1 MSTISDLVRFIS
13 AHPLTKNA
21 RLGALARITVWQ
33 IRSRIQREVTIS
45 WIADQK
51 LVVKRGMTGAT
62 GNIYVGLHE
71 FVDMMFVLHVLRRGD
86 LFLDIGANVGAYT
99 VLAAG
104 VCKSSVLAFEPD
116 PKTIIDLERNIE
128 VNGLENL
135 ATVHNVALGATEGEI
150 SFTVGLDTVNR
161 VVRERGTHYQ
171 LVRQR
176 SLDSVLGDL
185 EFNTAFAK
193 VDVEGYEEEVLR
205 GAEHFLAKQSVKA
218 IELETVTQG
227 IQELLSRHQ
236 FERAFYDPFRRLLSR
251 EPVRF
256 QSSNALFVKDFS
268 FVCSRVREAPKMR
281 VLRFL
286 I

>member
-1 MSTISDLVRFIS
+1 M
-13 AHPLTKNA
+13 
-21 RLGALARITVWQ
+21 WQ
-33 IRSRIQREVTIS
+33 IRSRIQREVTVS
-45 WIADQK
+45 WIANQK

-71 FVDMMFVLHVLRRGD
+71 FADMMFVLHVLRRDD

-104 VCKSSVLAFEPD
+104 VCKSSALAFEPD
-116 PKTIIDLERNIE
+116 PKTVVDLRRNIE

-135 ATVHNVALGATEGEI
+135 VTVHNVALGATEGEVA
-150 SFTVGLDTVNR
+150 FTVGLDTVNR
-161 VVRERGTHYQ
+161 VVNQRGAHYQ
-171 LVRQR
+171 LVQQR

-227 IQELLSRHQ
+227 IQELLSRYQ

-251 EPVRF
+251 QPVSF
-256 QSSNALFVKDFS
+256 GSSNALFVKDFS
-268 FVCSRVREAPKMR
+268 FVCGRVREAPKMR
-281 VLRFL
+281 VLGFL

>member
-1 MSTISDLVRFIS
+1 
-13 AHPLTKNA
+13 
-21 RLGALARITVWQ
+21 VWQ
-33 IRSRIQREVTIS
+33 IRSRIQREVTVS
-45 WIADQK
+45 WIANQK

-71 FVDMMFVLHVLRRGD
+71 FADMMFVLHALRRDD

-104 VCKSSVLAFEPD
+104 VCNSSALAFEPD
-116 PKTIIDLERNIE
+116 PKTVVDLKRNIE

-135 ATVHNVALGATEGEI
+135 VTVHNVALGATEGEV

-161 VVRERGTHYQ
+161 VVSERGAHYQ
-171 LVRQR
+171 LVQQR

-193 VDVEGYEEEVLR
+193 IDVEGYEEEVLR

-227 IQELLSRHQ
+227 IQELLSRYQ

-251 EPVRF
+251 QPVWF
-256 QSSNALFVKDFS
+256 GSSNALFVKDFA
-268 FVCSRVREAPKMR
+268 FVCSRVKEAPKMQ
-281 VLRFL
+281 VLGFL